1 MAAPVCTLVPATAE
15 LLPAITAAEIAS
27 YPADEAASPDSLQY
41 RLANAAGVFKAAV
54 TAVVAGDDGD
64 GDAAP
69 ALVGFVCGTC
79 CQGSTLTHDTMSVH
93 DPQGTTLC
101 IHSVVVLEQY
111 RRRGVGRWLVDAYVK
126 AIDAEQPGINLIVLM
141 CKKGLI
147 DFYASAGGFQLVG
160 QSAVVHG
167 ADPWFE
173 MRRPSAGAAG
183 GGAADE

>member
-1 MAAPVCTLVPATAE
+1 M
-15 LLPAITAAEIAS
+15 PAIIAAEIAS
-27 YPADEAASPDSLQY
+27 YPADEAASPESLRY
-41 RLANAAGVFKAAV
+41 RLANAPGVFKAAV
-54 TAVVAGDDGD
+54 TVVSGPDGDD

-79 CQGSTLTHDTMSVH
+79 CQGSTLTHDTMTVH
-93 DPQGTTLC
+93 DPEGTTLC

-111 RRRGVGRWLVDAYVK
+111 RRRGVGRWLVDAYVS
-126 AIDAEQPGINLIVLM
+126 AIIAEKPGIELIVLM

-147 DFYASAGGFQLVG
+147 DFYSSAGGFTLVG

-173 MRRPSAGAAG
+173 MRRATAAATEGAAK
-183 GGAADE
+183 